1 VPPRFPLFI
10 DLTGST
16 CLVVGAGPVALRRV
30 RSLQQCGAIVRVV
43 APHFHE
49 GFADLPPIQLLKRVR
64 PFVPEDLEG
73 ARLCVAATSDAQLN
87 AHIATLCSQKH
98 IPVNVASNA
107 LQGSFH
113 FPALVCRDDISIGL
127 HAGGRPTLAKRLRT
141 WLDHILPRNPEEI
154 P

>member
-1 VPPRFPLFI
+1 MPPRFPLFI

-30 RSLQQCGAIVRVV
+30 RSLLLCGAHVCVV
-43 APHFHE
+43 APHFHA
-49 GFADLPPIQLLKRVR
+49 GFADLSPVQLQKQVR

-73 ARLCVAATSDAQLN
+73 ARLCIAATNDAQLN
-87 AHIATLCSQKH
+87 AHIATLCAQKH

-107 LQGSFH
+107 LQGTFH
-113 FPALVCRDDISIGL
+113 FPALVCRDDIAIGL
-127 HAGGRPTLAKRLRT
+127 HAGGRPNLAKRLRA
-141 WLDHILPRNPEEI
+141 WLDHLLPRNPEEI